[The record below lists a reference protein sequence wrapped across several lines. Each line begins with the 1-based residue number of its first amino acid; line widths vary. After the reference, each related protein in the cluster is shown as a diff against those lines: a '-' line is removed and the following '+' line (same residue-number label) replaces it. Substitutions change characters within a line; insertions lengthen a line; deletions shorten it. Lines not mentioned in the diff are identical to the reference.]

1 MHIVLN
7 GKKFSIN
14 EEDTINI
21 LLKKIDIKSSKVAIE
36 VNKVVI
42 PKEKYRDFK
51 FKKNDKV
58 EIVTFIGGG

>member
-14 EEDTINI
+14 EKDTINI
-21 LLKKIDIKSSKVAIE
+21 LLKKIDIKSSKVAME

-58 EIVTFIGGG
+58 EVVTFIGGG

>member
-14 EEDTINI
+14 EKDTINI

-42 PKEKYRDFK
+42 PKEKYRNFK

-58 EIVTFIGGG
+58 EVVTFIGGG

>member
-14 EEDTINI
+14 EKDTITI

-42 PKEKYRDFK
+42 PKEKYRNFK
-51 FKKNDKV
+51 LKKNDKV

>member
-1 MHIVLN
+1 MYIVLN

-14 EEDTINI
+14 EKDTINI

-58 EIVTFIGGG
+58 EVVTFIGGG

>member
-1 MHIVLN
+1 MQIVLN
-7 GKKFSIN
+7 GKKFTIN
-14 EEDTINI
+14 EKDTINI

-58 EIVTFIGGG
+58 EVVTFIGGG

>member
-14 EEDTINI
+14 EKDTINI

-51 FKKNDKV
+51 FKKK
-58 EIVTFIGGG
+58 

>member
-1 MHIVLN
+1 MQIVLN

-14 EEDTINI
+14 EKIQSI
-21 LLKKIDIKSSKVAIE
+21 FFLKKIDIKSSKVAIE

-58 EIVTFIGGG
+58 EVVTFIGGG

>member
-7 GKKFSIN
+7 GKKFPIN
-14 EEDTINI
+14 EKDTIKI

-58 EIVTFIGGG
+58 EVVTFIGGG

>member
-14 EEDTINI
+14 EKDTIII

-58 EIVTFIGGG
+58 EVVTFIGGG

>member
-14 EEDTINI
+14 EKDTINI

-42 PKEKYRDFK
+42 PKEKYRNFK
-51 FKKNDKV
+51 LKKNDKV
-58 EIVTFIGGG
+58 EVVTFIGGG

>member
-14 EEDTINI
+14 EKDTINI
-21 LLKKIDIKSSKVAIE
+21 LLKKIDIKSSKVAVE

-51 FKKNDKV
+51 FKKNDRV
-58 EIVTFIGGG
+58 EVVTFIGGG

>member
-7 GKKFSIN
+7 GKKFTIN
-14 EEDTINI
+14 EKDTINI

-58 EIVTFIGGG
+58 EVVTFIGGG

>member
-14 EEDTINI
+14 EKDTINI
-21 LLKKIDIKSSKVAIE
+21 LLNKIDIKSSKVAIE

-58 EIVTFIGGG
+58 EVVTFIGGG

>member
-14 EEDTINI
+14 EKDTINI
-21 LLKKIDIKSSKVAIE
+21 LLKKIDIKSSKIAIE

-58 EIVTFIGGG
+58 EVVTFIGGG

>member
-14 EEDTINI
+14 EKDTINI

>member
-14 EEDTINI
+14 EKDTINI

-42 PKEKYRDFK
+42 PKEKYRYFK
-51 FKKNDKV
+51 FKNNDKV
-58 EIVTFIGGG
+58 EVVTFIGGG

>member
-14 EEDTINI
+14 EKDTINI
-21 LLKKIDIKSSKVAIE
+21 LLKKIDVKSSKVAIE

-42 PKEKYRDFK
+42 PKEKYRHFK

-58 EIVTFIGGG
+58 EVVTFIGGG

>member
-14 EEDTINI
+14 EKDTINI
-21 LLKKIDIKSSKVAIE
+21 LLKKIDVKSSKVAIE

-58 EIVTFIGGG
+58 EVVTFIGGG